1 MTYAEE
7 LSSLLKLNH
16 PPIGV
21 RYTNSP
27 TLPAFAAPMSEPTED
42 GRFGTVAASC
52 VFWVQD
58 GAFSTAAP
66 DHGNCSV
73 GNYVH
78 GFVEASE
85 IMDKADVGALLDV
98 GWVTEAAFA
107 GVTKTNRPASHIE
120 YAPAASMS
128 DADIVLVQL
137 NAKQMMEL
145 SDAVDGLEMSGKPQ
159 CQIVPLAR
167 EHGQVTVSF
176 GCALSRQRTGMSE
189 NDLTCAIPADLLE
202 GIVVRLRDVCRAD
215 HAVEGYAVADAARF

>member
-1 MTYAEE
+1 MTFANE
-7 LSSLLKLNH
+7 LSSLLDLEH
-16 PPIGV
+16 APIGI
-21 RYTNSP
+21 RYTDTP
-27 TLPAFAAPMSEPTED
+27 TLPAFAAPMSEPTDD
-42 GRFGTVAASC
+42 GRSGTVAASC
-52 VFWVQD
+52 VFWVQE

-73 GNYVH
+73 GKYVH
-78 GFVEASE
+78 GFAEAAD

-107 GVTKTNRPASHIE
+107 GVAKTNRPASHIE
-120 YAPAASMS
+120 YAPA
-128 DADIVLVQL
+128 DDKDNADIVLVQL

-145 SDAVDGLEMSGKPQ
+145 SDAVDGLAMSGKPQ

-189 NDLTCAIPADLLE
+189 NDLTCAIPSDQLE
-202 GIVVRLRDVCRAD
+202 GIVVRLRDVCQAD
-215 HAVEGYAVADAARF
+215 HAVESYAAADASRF